1 MTTRIQNRRASTPAY
16 YLARPASLWLAAL
29 APRPANRTSPCP
41 SGAERPGAGVS
52 DTERQADAK
61 E

>member
-16 YLARPASLWLAAL
+16 YLARPADRWLAAL
-29 APRPANRTSPCP
+29 ARRPANRTSPDR
-41 SGAERPGAGVS
+41 SGAERPDAGASG
-52 DTERQADAK
+52 TERQADAK